1 MLGIVALPAGLTLHS
16 VRVAAVLQI
25 PGANP
30 TPHGYTWSLLLF
42 LVPIAAIAG
51 WFLPSEGIE
60 APRRAFWLTLAVLV
74 PLGFALDFFFA
85 RRFFI
90 FPNAGATVGIN
101 APALGHSIPIEEYA
115 FYFSGFLAV
124 LLLYIWLGEY
134 WLAAYSV
141 PADRG
146 TESAGEER
154 ALGRLLGFHPASAI
168 AGAALIAAGIEWKK
182 LLSPVPDGFPGYF
195 IFIVAGALVPSAI
208 LFPAA
213 RRLINWR
220 ALSATMFIVVL
231 ISLIWEVTL
240 ALPYG
245 WWGFRPQAMV
255 GIPIRAW
262 YGLPIEEVIVWVG
275 VTYATVI
282 VYEVMKAWLWVRR
295 QASAPE
301 TASSFHPHA
310 RTPAA
315 SQK

>member
-1 MLGIVALPAGLTLHS
+1 MLGMVALPAGLTLHS
-16 VRVAAVLQI
+16 VRVAAVLYI

-42 LVPIAAIAG
+42 LVPIAVIAG
-51 WFLPSEGIE
+51 WFLPSERVQV
-60 APRRAFWLTLAVLV
+60 PKRAFWCTLALLV

-85 RRFFI
+85 SRFFV
-90 FPNAGATVGIN
+90 FPNAGATLGIA
-101 APALGHSIPIEEYA
+101 APALGHSVPIEEYA
-115 FYFSGFLAV
+115 FYFSGFLTV

-141 PADRG
+141 PPTRG

-154 ALGRLLGFHPASAI
+154 ALQRLLDFHPASAI
-168 AGAALIAAGIEWKK
+168 AGAVLIAAGIAWKK

-195 IFIVAGALVPSAI
+195 TFIVGGALVPSAL

-220 ALSATMFIVVL
+220 ALSATMFITVL

-245 WWGFRPQAMV
+245 WWGFQPQAMV
-255 GIPIRAW
+255 GLPIRAW
-262 YGLPIEEVIVWVG
+262 FGLPIEEVIVWVA

-282 VYEVMKAWLWVRR
+282 VYEVMQAWLWARR
-295 QASAPE
+295 QAPALDE
-301 TASSFHPHA
+301 TSGSSLDRA
-310 RTPAA
+310 KAVR
-315 SQK
+315 